1 MLLSIVVP
9 VYNERHT
16 LATVLGVVPRKEII
30 VVDDY
35 SKDGT
40 REWLKVNF
48 PDRLLLSGTR
58 LLALSHRRSSM
69 GYDEPEILSY
79 AITPFCPTSADGPHP

>member
-16 LATVLGVVPRKEII
+16 LATVLGVVARKEII

-48 PDRLLLSGTR
+48 PDRLLRAIRYALARFVSSS
-58 LLALSHRRSSM
+58 LLNGLR
-69 GYDEPEILSY
+69 
-79 AITPFCPTSADGPHP
+79 